1 MAGRASMLRIHA
13 RRLRRN
19 QTDAERTLWM
29 RLRARQVVRAKFR
42 RQHPIGRYIVDFCCP
57 EHRLV
62 VELDGGQHALNI
74 QTDQRRT
81 SFLAERGFRVLR
93 FWDHEVLT
101 YPDAVLQRIVD
112 ALNDPH
118 PAPLPCREREDTS
131 ARRHRKREPPGQK
144 DQVRNAVARGAG
156 FTLIEVILVVLLIG
170 ILAGLAANLLTNTLD
185 QARFDESQ
193 KKMTVLSNAMVG
205 NPDLN
210 TNGVRSDFGFVGDI
224 GRLPT
229 ALTELVAQG
238 ALPAWDIATG
248 VGWHGPYVPGDFAQ
262 NPDGYRTDGWG
273 TLFTYASATGVV
285 TSLGSDGV
293 AGGTGYAADFSIPD
307 LTAPTDQRVGT
318 IMGRV
323 TDLVG
328 NPLASVAGATVAV
341 SVTNNPVDGA
351 PTTVTTTTGADG
363 SYTLSPISIGRRT
376 VQVTVT
382 TGAATTYPSKAAIV
396 TPTQPAQVNFQI
408 PLDTTI
414 PCQPTGVSPLRPP
427 GSFSQI
433 NITWTA
439 PTSNAPGFAS
449 ATCPPNGSNLIDL
462 AGYNI
467 YRNTTGVFAS
477 PPAATDLVTSVGP
490 VTTYTDGGVGNGRRY
505 YYTILAL
512 DKVNNLSANAT
523 VANAWVANGAGNIK
537 QTSPVVFTLFA
548 VAFDTMNFTMKNTTA
563 AAITV
568 TQMTICWTGG
578 PAQYD
583 RIDRRIP
590 TDAGW
595 TVATTTNTNNC
606 TPRNVTNFTLTANG
620 TTNDTGLFRIVFFG
634 AMAGDNAVQ
643 VQLNGGAAG
652 TFEME

>member
-1 MAGRASMLRIHA
+1 M
-13 RRLRRN
+13 
-19 QTDAERTLWM
+19 
-29 RLRARQVVRAKFR
+29 
-42 RQHPIGRYIVDFCCP
+42 
-57 EHRLV
+57 
-62 VELDGGQHALNI
+62 
-74 QTDQRRT
+74 
-81 SFLAERGFRVLR
+81 AERGFRVHR

-131 ARRHRKREPPGQK
+131 ARRHRKREPAGQK
-144 DQVRNAVARGAG
+144 DPVRNAVARGAG

-328 NPLASVAGATVAV
+328 NPLASVAGATVNV
-341 SVTNNPVDGA
+341 SVTNNPADGA

-408 PLDTTI
+408 PVDTTI
-414 PCQPTGVSPLRPP
+414 PCQPTGVSPLRSP
-427 GSFSQI
+427 GSFSQL

-439 PTSNAPGFAS
+439 PTFNAPGFAS

-477 PPAATDLVTSVGP
+477 PPAAAQLIASVGP
-490 VTTYTDGGVGNGRRY
+490 ITTYTDGGVGSSGRY
-505 YYTILAL
+505 YYTVLAF
-512 DKVNNLSANAT
+512 DKANNLSANST
-523 VANAWVANGAGNIK
+523 VGNAWVANGSGNIR
-537 QTSPVVFTLFA
+537 QVSPVVITT
-548 VAFDTMNFTMKNTTA
+548 VPNPNDTMNFTMTNTSA
-563 AAITV
+563 GSITV
-568 TQMTICWTGG
+568 TQVTVCWTGG
-578 PAQYD
+578 PAQWN
-583 RIDRRIP
+583 RMQFRVP
-590 TDAGW
+590 SSAAW
-595 TVATTTNTNNC
+595 TSATTLITNNC
-606 TPRNVTNFTLTANG
+606 AARALGTSFTLTANG
-620 TTNDTGLFRIVFFG
+620 TANDSGLFNIRFTG
-634 AMAGDNAVQ
+634 AITVGEDVN
-643 VQLNGGAAG
+643 VQLNAGGAAG
-652 TFEME
+652 TFVME